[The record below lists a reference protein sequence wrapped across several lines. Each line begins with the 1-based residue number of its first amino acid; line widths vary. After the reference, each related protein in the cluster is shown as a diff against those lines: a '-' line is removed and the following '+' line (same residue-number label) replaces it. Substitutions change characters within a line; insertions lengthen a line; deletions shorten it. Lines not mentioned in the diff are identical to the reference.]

1 MNFKTL
7 WAGKRSRIALIAGAG
22 LLVAVAAFVIAGAA
36 DDTPGWVPAPFSG
49 GSESANSDSDALDG
63 TSGSKAS
70 APDAKPVSNGAAK
83 PSGDT
88 DTDSSPDTN
97 SSNTT
102 SDGTP
107 VDPPVTDPPSDKP
120 AAKTMTVRI
129 LYWNDTESKPASALV
144 VSIGDVKWSPA
155 DKEAESAV
163 GSLAGLPFNQSLK
176 IVVMPDGVGGKRIE
190 VPVKFTTDMIADT
203 AGDAIHVEVKDGTVR
218 VLGTPVDNFDVT
230 LDRF

>member
-7 WAGKRSRIALIAGAG
+7 WAGKRTRIALIAGAG

-49 GSESANSDSDALDG
+49 ARETANSNGESLDG
-63 TSGSKAS
+63 TSTAKAS
-70 APDAKPVSNGAAK
+70 APNVKPVSNGNA
-83 PSGDT
+83 PSASDTNDDSPTDPNTST
-88 DTDSSPDTN
+88 DTTGVTPANPPATN
-97 SSNTT
+97 
-102 SDGTP
+102 
-107 VDPPVTDPPSDKP
+107 PPSEKP

-129 LYWNDTESKPASALV
+129 LYWNDTESKPAASLI
-144 VSIGDVKWSPA
+144 VSIGDAKWSPA
-155 DKEAESAV
+155 DKDAKSAV

-190 VPVKFTTDMIADT
+190 VPVKFTTDMIANT